1 VNVETNLSTVLRIPS
16 GSGPRTRRAIA
27 DLVRR
32 VVSARRGVSRIA
44 VVEWIQQF
52 IEGPDRSE
60 ASALVESVIDA
71 LCEIKDVGF
80 GTTLGEPVLVALPV
94 RRVALPDGKVV
105 AIGDHPIESGAA
117 SEHLVPEV
125 DETATETLIDFLD
138 SFEGPAVLTGAPALS
153 PKGRWIGD
161 GAMASALR
169 RALTLS
175 GVFDTVTLEWSTSE
189 VNAAFINDWF
199 GLADNVSST
208 ESTSAPDTSQL
219 RVAKAAA
226 GSRMVVEAGPGAG
239 KTHAA
244 CERVIALVQDEDLAP
259 SRILLLSF
267 TRVAVAELRARIAQ
281 RLQDV
286 PNVAALQIRTF
297 DSFAAR
303 MLTASNSTFPRG
315 YDAAIQAAARLL
327 RSDDPLVADAIGQLE
342 HVIID
347 EAQDLVGDRKE
358 LCEALVSLLDSSCG
372 ITVFGDFAQSIYGYQ
387 QRDKFGSTFLTEIVR
402 REDFISDRLE
412 TDHRTKTVALRE
424 MFRAVRETLRDDQSE
439 SREGYFNVREQI
451 KAAALENEITRF
463 AAHSSTTRGLILT
476 RSRRGLFTAAE
487 AMRST
492 GRRFRLRL
500 PDRPLRIEPWIGAIL
515 GAHQA
520 SESISRDAFG
530 VMHEMLFPAAARDV
544 DESWEIL
551 LDLDGSGRDS
561 IVVGR
566 VADGLTEPPLELLSD
581 HEGNAGPLLSTI
593 HAIKGRE
600 DQRVMLLLARAPHGE
615 TVDWGEEARALYVG
629 ATRASTELR
638 TGWISPVKFYTT
650 GKPERYWAARSDHRL
665 IEIGLE
671 SDLLDWREFLHSG
684 HVINEAETIASI
696 WQASIEEPKVV
707 AIPDSEGR
715 LILRFED
722 EDGFAIGALSPD
734 FAEMVQSIRQVAPD
748 ATPPELISGISV
760 VGATT
765 VVVPGNA
772 GDLPGL
778 ALTPLLGGFARIP
791 R

>member
-1 VNVETNLSTVLRIPS
+1 MIFDSAQSFNVQTVFELRN
-16 GSGPRTRRAIA
+16 RRKIA

-32 VVSARRGVSRIA
+32 VVSNRRGVSRFA
-44 VVEWIQQF
+44 VLEIVQQF
-52 IEGPDRSE
+52 VEGPNDSE
-60 ASALVESVIDA
+60 VSALVESVIDT
-71 LCEIKDVGF
+71 LCEMKDIGF
-80 GTTLGEPVLVALPV
+80 GVTLGEPVLLALPT
-94 RRVALPDGKVV
+94 RRIALPDGTVV
-105 AIGDHPIESGAA
+105 AIGDHSTEGAA
-117 SEHLVPEV
+117 DTEHLFSVV
-125 DETATETLIDFLD
+125 DEQPTENMIDFFGSFKD
-138 SFEGPAVLTGAPALS
+138 SAVVLGTSAIPA
-153 PKGRWIGD
+153 KGRWSD
-161 GAMASALR
+161 VDAMPAPLR
-169 RALTLS
+169 RALTLC
-175 GVFDTVTLEWSTSE
+175 GGFDPTALAWSTSE
-189 VNAAFINDWF
+189 TNVAFINDWF
-199 GLADNVSST
+199 GLVEKASCTNST
-208 ESTSAPDTSQL
+208 LTPDKNQQ
-219 RVAKAAA
+219 RVANAAA

-244 CERVIALVQDEDLAP
+244 CERVISLVQDEGLAS

-286 PNVAALQIRTF
+286 PFVAALQIYTF

-303 MLTASNSTFPRG
+303 MLTAANSTLSGG
-315 YDAAIQAAARLL
+315 YDAAIQAAVRLL
-327 RSDDPLVADAIGQLE
+327 RSDDPLVADAVGQLE

-347 EAQDLVGDRKE
+347 EAQDLVGDRKD
-358 LCEALVSLLDSSCG
+358 LCEALVALLDSNCG

-387 QRDKFGSTFLTEIVR
+387 QHDKSGSTFLTEIVR

-412 TDHRTKTVALRE
+412 TDHRTKTAPLRE
-424 MFRAVRETLRDDQSE
+424 MFRSVRETLRDDQSG
-439 SREGYFNVREQI
+439 SRESYFNVRKQI
-451 KAAALENEITRF
+451 NAGALENEITKF
-463 AAHSSTTRGLILT
+463 AVHSSTTRGLILT
-476 RSRRGLFTAAE
+476 RSRRALFAAAE
-487 AMRST
+487 AMRSR

-515 GAHQA
+515 GAYQA

-530 VMHEMLFPAAARDV
+530 AKHKMLFPTAVHEV

-600 DQRVMLLLARAPHGE
+600 DERVMLLFTRAPHGE
-615 TVDWGEEARALYVG
+615 TIDWGEEARALYVG

-638 TGWISPVKFYTT
+638 TGWISPMKFYTT
-650 GKPERYWAARSDHRL
+650 GRPQRYWAARSDHRL
-665 IEIGLE
+665 IEIGLD

-684 HVINEAETIASI
+684 HVINEAETNARI

-722 EDGFAIGALSPD
+722 EDGFAIGALSSD
-734 FAEMVQSIRQVAPD
+734 FAEMVQAIRQVAPD

-772 GDLPGL
+772 GELPGL

>member
-1 VNVETNLSTVLRIPS
+1 
-16 GSGPRTRRAIA
+16 
-27 DLVRR
+27 
-32 VVSARRGVSRIA
+32 VSVRRGVSRIA
-44 VVEWIQQF
+44 VADWVQQF

-105 AIGDHPIESGAA
+105 AIGDHHIESSAG

-138 SFEGPAVLTGAPALS
+138 SFEGPAVLTGAPRLF
-153 PKGRWIGD
+153 PKGRWTGD

-175 GVFDTVTLEWSTSE
+175 GVFDPVTLEWSTSE
-189 VNAAFINDWF
+189 VNIAFINDWF
-199 GLADNVSST
+199 GLANNTTST
-208 ESTSAPDTSQL
+208 ESTLAPDTSQL

-267 TRVAVAELRARIAQ
+267 TRVAVAELRTRIAQ

-303 MLTASNSTFPRG
+303 MLTASNSTFPGG

-358 LCEALVSLLDSSCG
+358 LCEALVSLLNSSCG

-387 QRDKFGSTFLTEIVR
+387 QRGKSGSTFLTEIVR
-402 REDFISDRLE
+402 REDFISDSLE

-424 MFRAVRETLRDDQSE
+424 MFRAVRQTLRDDQSG
-439 SREGYFNVREQI
+439 SRESYFNVRDQI

-500 PDRPLRIEPWIGAIL
+500 PDRPLRIEPWIGAVL
-515 GAHQA
+515 GPHPA

-530 VMHEMLFPAAARDV
+530 VMHEMLFPAAVRDV

-600 DQRVMLLLARAPHGE
+600 DQRVMLLLTRAPHGV

-638 TGWISPVKFYTT
+638 TGWISPMKFYTT
-650 GKPERYWAARSDHRL
+650 GKPERHWAARAGHRL
-665 IEIGLE
+665 IEVGLE
-671 SDLLDWREFLHSG
+671 SDLAGWREFLHSG
-684 HVINEAETIASI
+684 HVINEAETIARI
-696 WQASIEEPKVV
+696 WKASIEEPKVV
-707 AIPDSEGR
+707 AISDSEGR
-715 LILRFED
+715 LILRFEG
-722 EDGFAIGALSPD
+722 EEGFAIGVLSPD

-748 ATPPELISGISV
+748 APPPELISGISV

-772 GDLPGL
+772 DALPGL
-778 ALTPLLGGFARIP
+778 ALAPLLGGFARIP